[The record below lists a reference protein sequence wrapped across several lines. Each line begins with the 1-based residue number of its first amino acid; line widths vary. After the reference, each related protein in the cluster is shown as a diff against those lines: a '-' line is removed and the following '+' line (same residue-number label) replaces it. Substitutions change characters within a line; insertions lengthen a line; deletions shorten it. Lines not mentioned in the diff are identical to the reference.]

1 MRVRSFYLS
10 IGALVALGCGADAPV
25 LEPPLRPV
33 RTIEVQSKGGERSRT
48 FSGVAQADIESTLS
62 FRVAGNLQRLLVRT
76 GDRVEAGQ
84 LIAELDATDFELRVQ
99 EAEAALI
106 QTEAQARQADAEYS
120 RMRGLYENRNASR
133 SDLDASRAAS
143 ESTQAQIDAA
153 RQRVEQARAQ
163 LSYTRLLAPASG
175 SIGRVPVEVNENV
188 EAADSVAV
196 LTSGERSKVEV
207 PVPEGLI
214 RRIVQGR
221 GVQVHFNALPGR
233 SFDTVVTEVGVMSTT
248 LATMFPV
255 TVQLV
260 RAEPDVRAG
269 MAAEVVFSF
278 AAEDNRVRFIVPS
291 QSVVEDRDGRF
302 VYIVETKEPGIGTIR
317 RQSVTVGALTGEG
330 LEVLE
335 GLRDGDRV
343 VTAGMS
349 QITEGLEVKVA
360 S

>member
-1 MRVRSFYLS
+1 M
-10 IGALVALGCGADAPV
+10 
-25 LEPPLRPV
+25 
-33 RTIEVQSKGGERSRT
+33 
-48 FSGVAQADIESTLS
+48 
-62 FRVAGNLQRLLVRT
+62 
-76 GDRVEAGQ
+76 
-84 LIAELDATDFELRVQ
+84 
-99 EAEAALI
+99 
-106 QTEAQARQADAEYS
+106 
-120 RMRGLYENRNASR
+120 
-133 SDLDASRAAS
+133 
-143 ESTQAQIDAA
+143 
-153 RQRVEQARAQ
+153 
-163 LSYTRLLAPASG
+163 
-175 SIGRVPVEVNENV
+175 PVEVNENV

-196 LTSGERSKVEV
+196 LTLGERSKVDV

-214 RRIVQGR
+214 RRIVR
-221 GVQVHFNALPGR
+221 GSDVQVHFNALPGR
-233 SFDTVVTEVGVMSTT
+233 TFDAVVTEVGVMSTT

-255 TVQLV
+255 TVQLI

-278 AAEDNRVRFIVPS
+278 AAEDSRVRFIVPS
-291 QSVVEDRDGRF
+291 QSVVEDREGRF